1 MEQMIMLMVTGLL
14 GGILGAVLGI
24 GGGMI
29 ITPILTMLMGL
40 PIQYA
45 IGASIVSVIAT
56 SSGATIA
63 YLKDEMLN
71 LRVAM
76 FLEIATTVGAVIG
89 AVVTGLVDGKVLY
102 VLFGALLIFSAFNMI
117 RKMRLK
123 EPEERQ
129 SKPDEI
135 ATKLRLNGAY
145 FDKATGKE
153 INYTVTN
160 VPGGFAMMFGAGIA
174 SGLLGIGSGAFKVIA
189 MDTIMHMPLK
199 PSSATSNLMMG
210 VTAAASAT
218 VYYFGGQ
225 LQPQIAAPL
234 AIGILIG
241 ATVGSRIM
249 PMLPTKVLR
258 LIFIP
263 VIGYMGIQMALKGF
277 VGKVMQI
284 GVVLSALVIILGL
297 LLLLVT
303 GSTGYATGVH
313 PTRVGDILSGTL
325 ALKPYA
331 VLMTGIFLLIL
342 TPVLRVVVSIYAF
355 AVEHDRLYVWITTI
369 VLIILLG
376 AMTIGYLGNR

>member
-1 MEQMIMLMVTGLL
+1 MEQMLLLMGTGVL

-89 AVVTGLVDGKVLY
+89 AVITGLVNGKVLY
-102 VLFGALLIFSAFNMI
+102 ILFGALLIFSAFNMI
-117 RKMRLK
+117 RKLRMK
-123 EPEERQ
+123 DDGVRQ
-129 SKPDEI
+129 TTPDAM
-135 ATKLRLNGAY
+135 ATKLRLNGTY

-153 INYTVTN
+153 VNYTVTN
-160 VPGGFAMMFGAGIA
+160 VLGGFAMMFGAGIA

-234 AIGILIG
+234 AIGILVG
-241 ATVGSRIM
+241 ATVGSRVM
-249 PMLPTKVLR
+249 QVLPNKVLR

-277 VGKVMQI
+277 
-284 GVVLSALVIILGL
+284 GVNI
-297 LLLLVT
+297 
-303 GSTGYATGVH
+303 
-313 PTRVGDILSGTL
+313 
-325 ALKPYA
+325 
-331 VLMTGIFLLIL
+331 
-342 TPVLRVVVSIYAF
+342 
-355 AVEHDRLYVWITTI
+355 
-369 VLIILLG
+369 
-376 AMTIGYLGNR
+376 

>member
-1 MEQMIMLMVTGLL
+1 MEQMLLLMGTGLL

-89 AVVTGLVDGKVLY
+89 AVITGLVNGKVLY
-102 VLFGALLIFSAFNMI
+102 ILFGALLIFSAFNMI
-117 RKMRLK
+117 RKLRMK
-123 EPEERQ
+123 DDGVRQ
-129 SKPDEI
+129 TTPDAM
-135 ATKLRLNGAY
+135 ATKLRLNGTY

-153 INYTVTN
+153 VNYTVTN

-210 VTAAASAT
+210 VRAAASAT

-234 AIGILIG
+234 AIGILVG
-241 ATVGSRIM
+241 ATVGSRVM
-249 PMLPTKVLR
+249 QVLPNKVLR

-277 VGKVMQI
+277 
-284 GVVLSALVIILGL
+284 GVNI
-297 LLLLVT
+297 
-303 GSTGYATGVH
+303 
-313 PTRVGDILSGTL
+313 
-325 ALKPYA
+325 
-331 VLMTGIFLLIL
+331 
-342 TPVLRVVVSIYAF
+342 
-355 AVEHDRLYVWITTI
+355 
-369 VLIILLG
+369 
-376 AMTIGYLGNR
+376 